1 MGGVANMKR
10 YLLPG
15 AVVIGIVLFLPWGLP
30 LALPFLLGF
39 GVAWA
44 GLPLANALIR
54 RFHTSPKL
62 ATALSILGVYGL
74 LLGVAYLLVRLL
86 LGGLDHLVNLLPSLV
101 DELGVLAEGLK
112 GWMYEQVEKAPDRL
126 RGNLEGS
133 IEELFSGGST
143 FAEGATTKILSLASR
158 ILLQLPDTFVFLG
171 TAVVSSFLISSRLPF
186 FGQWL
191 RKKLPAAWAQRVF
204 PLLQNLRANLGGWF
218 KAQCKLIGIT
228 FLVLTPGFLFLRIKS
243 GILLALAVSFVDAL
257 PMLGTGTIL
266 VPWGLVVLLQ
276 GDTPLGLGLLALYVL
291 TSVIRSCMEPRLLGR
306 QLGLNPLLT
315 LMAMYAGYKL
325 WGILGMI
332 AAPILTITLLE
343 FWSMTKG
350 CNFPKG

>member
-1 MGGVANMKR
+1 MGGSTNMKR

-15 AVVIGIVLFLPWGLP
+15 AVVVGFILLLPWGLP

-54 RFHTSPKL
+54 RFHMSPKL

-74 LLGVAYLLVRLL
+74 LLALMYLLTRLL
-86 LGGLDHLVNLLPSLV
+86 LGGLDYLVNLLPSLV
-101 DELGVLAEGLK
+101 EELDGLAEGVKDWL
-112 GWMYEQVEKAPDRL
+112 YEQVEKAPERL
-126 RGNLEGS
+126 QENMKGS
-133 IEELFSGGST
+133 IEELFSGGT
-143 FAEGATTKILSLASR
+143 AFAEGASTKILSLASR
-158 ILLQLPDTFVFLG
+158 ILLQLPNTFVFLG

-186 FGQWL
+186 LGQWL
-191 RKKLPAAWAQRVF
+191 RKKLPTAWAQRVF
-204 PLLQNLRANLGGWF
+204 PLLQNLRANLGGWLV
-218 KAQCKLIGIT
+218 AQCKLVGIT
-228 FLVLTPGFLFLRIKS
+228 FLVLTPGFLILRIKN
-243 GILLALAVSFVDAL
+243 GILLALAVSLVDAL
-257 PMLGTGTIL
+257 PMLGTGTVL
-266 VPWGLVVLLQ
+266 VPWGIIVLIQ
-276 GDTPLGLGLLALYVL
+276 GNTPLGLGLLALYVL
-291 TSVIRSCMEPRLLGR
+291 TSIIRSCIEPRLLGR

-315 LMAMYAGYKL
+315 LVAMYAGYKL

-350 CNFPKG
+350 CNFHKG

>member
-1 MGGVANMKR
+1 MGGTSNVKR
-10 YLLPG
+10 YVLPG
-15 AVVIGIVLFLPWGLP
+15 VAVVAIILILPWGLP

-54 RFHTSPKL
+54 RFHLSPKL
-62 ATALSILGVYGL
+62 ATAFSIIGVYGFL
-74 LLGVAYLLVRLL
+74 LALAYVLTRLL
-86 LGGLDHLVNLLPSLV
+86 LAGVDHLVNLLPSLV
-101 DELGVLAEGLK
+101 EELDALAEGIKGWLYNQVDKAPSRLHKNLK
-112 GWMYEQVEKAPDRL
+112 G
-126 RGNLEGS
+126 N
-133 IEELFSGGST
+133 IEELFSGGSAL
-143 FAEGATTKILSLASR
+143 AEGATSQILGLASR

-186 FGQWL
+186 LGQWL
-191 RKKLPAAWAQRVF
+191 RKKLPTAWAQRVF
-204 PLLQNLRANLGGWF
+204 PVLQNLRSNLGGWF

-228 FLVLTPGFLFLRIKS
+228 FLVLTPGFLILRVKN
-243 GILLALAVSFVDAL
+243 GILAALAVSFVDAL
-257 PMLGTGTIL
+257 PMLGTGTVL
-266 VPWGLVVLLQ
+266 VPWGLVSLLQ
-276 GDTPLGLGLLALYVL
+276 GNAPLGLGLLALYVL

-315 LMAMYAGYKL
+315 LMAMYTGYKL

-332 AAPILTITLLE
+332 AAPVLTITLLE

-350 CNFPKG
+350 CNFPKE